1 VNESIAISVLQHLPP
16 GHLPEAY
23 EHAKVALAKCAKVDE
38 CKSWA
43 DKAEALASY
52 AKQAN
57 DNTLRRLADRIQ
69 GRAIRREG
77 ELLEE
82 VVAAKTGP
90 KPKNSGPAPAANSGR
105 FAMGRAAGL
114 SDRQTKTALRVAK
127 IPEAEFEEAIESEN
141 PPTVTELA
149 ERGTKRKPLV
159 DLGDRTPEQFQ
170 AATGLIGVVRRFRE
184 YIENEADL
192 DLTIPGL
199 SERELKAVITSSIFV
214 SLWLDKLTERLDARA
229 STPDDTR

>member
-1 VNESIAISVLQHLPP
+1 M
-16 GHLPEAY
+16 
-23 EHAKVALAKCAKVDE
+23 ALSRCAKVDE

-43 DKAEALASY
+43 DKAEALSSY

-57 DNTLRRLADRIQ
+57 DKTLHRLADRIQ
-69 GRAIRREG
+69 ARAIRREG

-127 IPEAEFEEAIESEN
+127 IPQPEFEEAVESEN

-170 AATGLIGVVRRFRE
+170 AATWLIGAVEGLQR
-184 YIENEADL
+184 YIEKEVDL
-192 DLTIPGL
+192 DLAIPG
-199 SERELKAVITSSIFV
+199 AVSSLNAVPSAVPRV
-214 SLWLDKLTERLDARA
+214 SVGRCAAPEAPRPPDARPQLPR
-229 STPDDTR
+229 SDISKWQKE

>member
-1 VNESIAISVLQHLPP
+1 VNDLIAMSIMEHLPP

-23 EHAKVALAKCAKVDE
+23 ENAKVALSRCAKVDE

-57 DNTLRRLADRIQ
+57 DNTLRQLADRIQ
-69 GRAIRREG
+69 ARAIRREG

-82 VVAAKTGP
+82 IEAAKTGP
-90 KPKNSGPAPAANSGR
+90 KPKNSGEAPLPNSGR
-105 FAMGRAAGL
+105 FAAAERAGL
-114 SDRQTKTALRVAK
+114 SRDQAKTALRVAK
-127 IPEAEFEEAIESEN
+127 IPEAEFEEAIESES

-159 DLGDRTPEQFQ
+159 DLGDRTREQFQ
-170 AATGLIGVVRRFRE
+170 AATGLIGAVRRFRE
-184 YIENEADL
+184 YIEKEVGL
-192 DLTIPGL
+192 DLALPGL
-199 SERELKAVITSSIFV
+199 SERERSVPIV
-214 SLWLDKLTERLDARA
+214 Y
-229 STPDDTR
+229 